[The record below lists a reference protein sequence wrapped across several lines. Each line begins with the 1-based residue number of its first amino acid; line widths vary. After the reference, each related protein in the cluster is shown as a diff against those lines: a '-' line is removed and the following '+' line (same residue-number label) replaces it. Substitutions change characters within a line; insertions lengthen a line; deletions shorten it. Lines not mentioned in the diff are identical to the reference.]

1 MAVKTGTIKV
11 ANRVR
16 TTTRVAI
23 VARAMAF
30 AGCCFLAVACSNGR
44 DPSVAR
50 THEAAPTVFATR
62 AIDSHRGDTLALR
75 KAIRDGIGSYRT
87 RHYRA
92 ALAAFDRVVA
102 LRPNDVAARYDR
114 GRSHEALHH
123 WRAAEAD
130 LRYVASRRPAWS
142 NARYALAIARFHRHH
157 YAVAASDFDRV
168 MRRGLRDGTVALD
181 AGISYSKLH
190 QWSTAVARFRTAVS
204 DRPRSGRARYWL
216 GVAYM
221 HTGAKRFAKRELLLA
236 ARSRD
241 RSVRL
246 DARTALRQG

>member
-50 THEAAPTVFATR
+50 THEAAPIVSATR
-62 AIDSHRGDTLALR
+62 ASDPHRGDT
-75 KAIRDGIGSYRT
+75 
-87 RHYRA
+87 
-92 ALAAFDRVVA
+92 AFDRVFA

-142 NARYALAIARFHRHH
+142 NARYALGIARFHRHH

-168 MRRGLRDGTVALD
+168 MRKGLRDGTVALD

-190 QWSTAVARFRTAVS
+190 QWSTAIARFRTAVS
-204 DRPRSGRARYWL
+204 DRPRSGRARFGSVSPTCIRAPSASRSANYC
-216 GVAYM
+216 
-221 HTGAKRFAKRELLLA
+221 LLHDRA
-236 ARSRD
+236 IAPCVSTHGARSVKVSGR
-241 RSVRL
+241 RSPRKNKKKQRGDEL
-246 DARTALRQG
+246 FLR